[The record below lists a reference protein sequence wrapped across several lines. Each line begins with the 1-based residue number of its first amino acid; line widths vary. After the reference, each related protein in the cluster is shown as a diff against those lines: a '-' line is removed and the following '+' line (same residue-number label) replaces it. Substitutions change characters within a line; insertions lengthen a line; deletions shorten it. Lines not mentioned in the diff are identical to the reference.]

1 MLNHL
6 IQVYTVEQESSKD
19 GHLYQG
25 GKTAKEGFLEVTL
38 LSIRK
43 AKINKTTSQNDWL
56 YFRKQ
61 FNLYLPHSIMT
72 SYFFFLFV
80 SSLKSN
86 YLSANLEKLSVG
98 FYKIDGYIFLR
109 LLKEDLRCYFTFQ
122 VGKKKKKLAY
132 FTVSKN
138 MQSLKKS
145 L

>member
-1 MLNHL
+1 
-6 IQVYTVEQESSKD
+6 
-19 GHLYQG
+19 
-25 GKTAKEGFLEVTL
+25 
-38 LSIRK
+38 
-43 AKINKTTSQNDWL
+43 
-56 YFRKQ
+56 
-61 FNLYLPHSIMT
+61 MT
-72 SYFFFLFV
+72 SYFFLFV